1 MGCAGRKSKLSGGAS
16 LLKRTV
22 LYNWHKSHGAR
33 MVEFAG
39 WEMPLQYTTISEEH
53 LGVREKAGLFDL
65 SHMGRI
71 RIRGKDRIPFMQYLF
86 TNDLITMSEGDIMYG
101 FLCNSNGGIID
112 DITVYLIE
120 DYLMLVVNACNTET
134 VLNWLRSNANNFEVE
149 IEDVSISLLMLA
161 IQGPRAQDIMY
172 GLSRIDLSNIQY
184 HQFMIYHLIRSK
196 AVISRTGYTGE
207 NGFEIYIGGL
217 FFQSLWEQLL
227 DVGEKMG
234 LVPVGLGA
242 RDTLRI
248 EACLPLYGHELT
260 EETTPL
266 EAGLGK
272 FVKFAKNDFIGK
284 KALYYSTNP
293 EFARRLICFEMMDK
307 AIPRNGH
314 PVMFGDMTIG
324 TVTSGTFSP
333 TFQKGI
339 GMAYVDQIK
348 SQPDTRISILI
359 NENPHP
365 AIIRKRPLYK
375 RRSI

>member
-1 MGCAGRKSKLSGGAS
+1 MGCAGRKTKLSSGVF

-33 MVEFAG
+33 MVEFTG

-86 TNDLITMSEGDIMYG
+86 TNDLITISEGGIMYG

-112 DITVYLIE
+112 DITVYIIE

-134 VLNWLRSNANNFEVE
+134 IFNWLRSNANNFEVE

-184 HQFMIYHLIRSK
+184 HQFMIYHLVRSK

-207 NGFEIYIGGL
+207 NGFEIYIGGV

-227 DVGEKMG
+227 DIGAKMG

-266 EAGLGK
+266 EAGLDK

-314 PVMFGDMTIG
+314 PVMFGDMIIG

-348 SQPDTRISILI
+348 SQPDTQISILI

>member
-1 MGCAGRKSKLSGGAS
+1 
-16 LLKRTV
+16 
-22 LYNWHKSHGAR
+22 

-53 LGVREKAGLFDL
+53 LRVREKAGLFDL

-71 RIRGKDRIPFMQYLF
+71 RIRGKDRIPFVQYLF
-86 TNDLITMSEGDIMYG
+86 TNDLIITEGGITYG
-101 FLCNSNGGIID
+101 FLCNPNGGIID
-112 DITVYLIE
+112 DITVYHIE
-120 DYLMLVVNACNTET
+120 DHLMLVVNACNREKI
-134 VLNWLRSNANNFEVE
+134 LNWLKSNANNFEVE

-161 IQGPRAQDIMY
+161 IQGPRSQDIMY
-172 GLSRIDLSNIQY
+172 ELSKINLSNIQY
-184 HQFMIYHLIRSK
+184 HQFMIYHLVRSK
-196 AVISRTGYTGE
+196 AIISRTGYTGE
-207 NGFEIYIGGL
+207 SGFEIYIGGL

-227 DVGEKMG
+227 EVGEKMG
-234 LVPVGLGA
+234 LAPIGLGA

-284 KALYYSTNP
+284 KALCYSTNP
-293 EFARRLICFEMMDK
+293 EFSRRLVCFEMMDR

-314 PVMFGDMTIG
+314 PVMFGNMTIG

-348 SQPDTRISILI
+348 SQPDTHISILI

>member
-1 MGCAGRKSKLSGGAS
+1 MGCAGRKSKLSSGAS

-22 LYNWHKSHGAR
+22 LYNWHKSHGAK

-86 TNDLITMSEGDIMYG
+86 TNDLITISEGGIMYG

-120 DYLMLVVNACNTET
+120 DYLMLVVNACNTEMI
-134 VLNWLRSNANNFEVE
+134 LNWLRSNANNFEVE

-161 IQGPRAQDIMY
+161 IQGPRAKDIMY

-184 HQFMIYHLIRSK
+184 HQFMIYHLVRSR

-293 EFARRLICFEMMDK
+293 EFSRRLVCFEMMDK

-314 PVMFGDMTIG
+314 PVMFRDMTIG

>member
-1 MGCAGRKSKLSGGAS
+1 
-16 LLKRTV
+16 
-22 LYNWHKSHGAR
+22 

-71 RIRGKDRIPFMQYLF
+71 RIRGKDRISFMQYLF
-86 TNDLITMSEGDIMYG
+86 TNDLITMSEGDILYG
-101 FLCNSNGGIID
+101 FLCNSTGGIID

-134 VLNWLRSNANNFEVE
+134 ILNWLRSNTNNFEVE
-149 IEDVSISLLMLA
+149 IEDVSVSLLMLA
-161 IQGPRAQDIMY
+161 IQGPHAQDIMY

-196 AVISRTGYTGE
+196 AVISRTGYSGE

-284 KALYYSTNP
+284 KALYYSTNT
-293 EFARRLICFEMMDK
+293 EFSRRLICFEMMDK
-307 AIPRNGH
+307 AIPRNGQ
-314 PVMFGDMTIG
+314 PVMFGNMTIG

-348 SQPDTRISILI
+348 SQPDTQINIFI